1 MSVLGIFQHIWV
13 PQFPAMHPRLHLV
26 LRLKGKRTEVG
37 EHQVQ
42 IKLMDDADTEL
53 LGGSGT
59 VNFAE
64 PPAGVTEIEAAAVL
78 VLLLAAALA
87 LGFDLGGY
95 PLFDPDEGRN
105 AEVAREMAETNDYVL
120 PHLDGLPYV
129 DKPIV
134 YFAAAAV
141 AIEALGPTETAAR
154 LPAYLFTLATLIVV
168 AWFGSRRW
176 GPDAGWLAAL
186 ALATMPLVLAYA
198 RTTIMDSAL
207 AFCTTLAILALWDNR
222 PVLAWAAIGL
232 GSITKGPV
240 AILVPLITLI
250 SYSLII
256 RRSVRRLF
264 ALAGIALFALIAL
277 PWFLAMSHRV
287 PEFPHYVFVRET
299 FERVTTKGFHRTAPF
314 WYYLPII
321 PVAAFPWIVPALG
334 RVRNWRWAWLVR
346 RVNVQAQEAVFLTCW
361 VLGPLLFFT
370 LNQSKLPQYMLPLM
384 PPFALAAARILTRDA
399 TELGGGI
406 AVARKAYATIAA
418 TFGVALAL
426 LTVWL
431 PVPLSLTPAERA
443 AIPPTALALGI
454 ALLVSATMVWYAGR
468 APAHPRPALA
478 VMGYALTVIVMPIVS
493 GRLLGAVSEDRSAAT
508 LARVIQNVRPRAGS
522 AQEVEVVGV
531 SAFPT
536 SLPFYLRRP
545 IAVAT
550 ASAQELT
557 SNFIVD
563 YQDRFRADSTSP
575 LKPADYWRERA
586 RTCRTPTVFVVRA
599 NDARRRAELDP
610 VLPLLAVEGQYAAYG
625 PCAASSAR

>member
-1 MSVLGIFQHIWV
+1 MCRSRTPDSIGSRSPWTASAKRTSQSRCRRCPRRPRSLLPV
-13 PQFPAMHPRLHLV
+13 PRLPVPSTSSLPLGAYV
-26 LRLKGKRTEVG
+26 RL
-37 EHQVQ
+37 
-42 IKLMDDADTEL
+42 
-53 LGGSGT
+53 
-59 VNFAE
+59 
-64 PPAGVTEIEAAAVL
+64 P

-141 AIEALGPTETAAR
+141 AMEALGPTETAAR

-176 GPDAGWLAAL
+176 GRDTGWLAAL

-207 AFCTTLAILALWDNR
+207 AFCTTLAILAFWDNR

-256 RRSVRRLF
+256 RRSVRQLF
-264 ALAGIALFALIAL
+264 PLAGIAVFALIAL
-277 PWFLAMSHRV
+277 PWFLAVSHRV

-334 RVRNWRWAWLVR
+334 RVRNWRWAWLAR
-346 RVNVQAQEAVFLTCW
+346 RVNAHAQEAVFLTCW

-370 LNQSKLPQYMLPLM
+370 LNQSKLPQYVLPLM
-384 PPFALAAARILTRDA
+384 PPFALAAARALTRQA
-399 TELGGGI
+399 GELPGGI
-406 AVARKAYATIAA
+406 GVGRRTYAVLAA
-418 TFGVALAL
+418 VLGLALAS
-426 LTVWL
+426 LTLWL
-431 PVPLSLTPAERA
+431 PAPISLTPAERA
-443 AIPPTALALGI
+443 AIPP
-454 ALLVSATMVWYAGR
+454 
-468 APAHPRPALA
+468 
-478 VMGYALTVIVMPIVS
+478 
-493 GRLLGAVSEDRSAAT
+493 
-508 LARVIQNVRPRAGS
+508 
-522 AQEVEVVGV
+522 
-531 SAFPT
+531 
-536 SLPFYLRRP
+536 
-545 IAVAT
+545 
-550 ASAQELT
+550 
-557 SNFIVD
+557 
-563 YQDRFRADSTSP
+563 
-575 LKPADYWRERA
+575 
-586 RTCRTPTVFVVRA
+586 
-599 NDARRRAELDP
+599 
-610 VLPLLAVEGQYAAYG
+610 
-625 PCAASSAR
+625 

>member
-1 MSVLGIFQHIWV
+1 M
-13 PQFPAMHPRLHLV
+13 RL
-26 LRLKGKRTEVG
+26 
-37 EHQVQ
+37 
-42 IKLMDDADTEL
+42 
-53 LGGSGT
+53 
-59 VNFAE
+59 
-64 PPAGVTEIEAAAVL
+64 P

-105 AEVAREMAETNDYVL
+105 AEVAREIAATNDYVL
-120 PHLDGLPYV
+120 PHLDGLPYL

-134 YFAAAAV
+134 YFAAAAASMEV
-141 AIEALGPTETAAR
+141 FGPTEAAAR
-154 LPAYLFTLATLIVV
+154 LPAYLFTLATLALVV
-168 AWFGSRRW
+168 VFVRRRW
-176 GPDAGWLAAL
+176 GADAAWLAAL
-186 ALATMPLVLAYA
+186 ALATMPLVMAYA
-198 RTTIMDSAL
+198 RATIMDSAL
-207 AFCTTLAILALWDNR
+207 SCCTTLAILAFWDER

-240 AILVPLITLI
+240 AILIPLATLI
-250 SYSLII
+250 PYALLTG
-256 RRSVRRLF
+256 RPVRRLF
-264 ALAGIALFALIAL
+264 PVAALGVFAVVAL
-277 PWFLAMSHRV
+277 PWFLAVSHRI

-299 FERVTTKGFHRTAPF
+299 FERVTTTRFHRTAPF
-314 WYYLPII
+314 WYYFPIV
-321 PVAAFPWIVPALG
+321 PVAAFPWIVPALA
-334 RVRNWRWAWLVR
+334 RCKNWRWAWLAR
-346 RVNVQAQEAVFLTCW
+346 RVNPFAQESIFLTCW

-406 AVARKAYATIAA
+406 GVARNVYAAIAA

-493 GRLLGAVSEDRSAAT
+493 GRLLGAVGEDRSAAT
-508 LARVIQNVRPRAGS
+508 LARVIQNVRPRAGD

-545 IAVAT
+545 VAVAT